1 MQSQNTFG
9 KGLNQDNSRSKY
21 ENTSYYDGFNIR
33 ITSDRGLSTLSVQN
47 EKGNSLILSFPDI
60 PANFPNVLNYKDG
73 SVRTTLAIDKEDLK
87 IVGHTIIND
96 EIVICTTTSSN
107 EEPVNVQSQIW
118 VVKFTD
124 DLESIIGST
133 ANVISLN
140 DLKYNDTLNFSLA
153 HRLECVG
160 RYENSITKNF
170 YFTDNYN
177 DFKSINLALNQNDL
191 ALLKPESLNI
201 KQSAYLSLPIITDV
215 GSGNLPTA
223 STVQIAYRLVN
234 RTLGNSMYSFAT
246 NPIPLSSFDYK
257 TFTPAR
263 KIKGSPKNSTANKSV
278 TYTIKDLDSN
288 FDIIEHIAI
297 VTIDRD
303 APKIYKFKE
312 EVVPASKQVINTLN
326 GTETEIILNTILLNA
341 VNFGFD
347 VCKTIDIVDN
357 VLVAG
362 NIKSK
367 NNIIT
372 DEEFDARAY
381 RFKSDSIALIK
392 HLNSDLPSVTL
403 TGPTPN
409 YDSVPEKHDCY
420 NPYNVQKGV
429 NETVADYNEYKY
441 QVDGSTLGGSGK
453 FISYKFVQE
462 ELEGDTLSKTDSSGT
477 NHLSI
482 AKSSPVINL
491 GVKDSNNNVISFT
504 AEEQFK
510 NFKSP
515 IIQHYYTGYMRGE
528 IYRFGIQFIDR
539 TGNPYFVKWVGDIKF
554 PEHTDSDAGNT
565 NFHLHSLTV
574 NNSKLKTL
582 GIQFEV
588 KIPEAIKNKISGFKI
603 VRVQRNANDESRLG
617 TAPIMLWV
625 RDAIRLGLGD
635 VPLFNLALEDNS
647 TTGLSPT
654 NVVGDNNYF
663 LPDRPLN
670 RFSDEVSNSTMEHLM
685 WMSPLLQYGKY
696 YKNGEFINNKENDFL
711 KTTCFLQGDAV
722 EYRGFSPENKFF
734 QLWKYRLKGIQSI
747 NTLAG
752 NTAESFAIDNM
763 FYSDSNTTISK
774 NYVEA
779 GILQGYAYANN
790 KNPNLVFT
798 NKKFF
803 SISYINKLKAG
814 GADLGSVGGVGN
826 NVNLIVCKSSSNH
839 NTILSGKNDW
849 NSHILFEVSAPGGT
863 SFSANHLFKE
873 MSYCRKLSGQYKGY
887 SYTDRANQS
896 YISVGH
902 YQILNDNLFNLIAG
916 ITNSATFTFKVFG
929 GDTYVNYTAHEYLQP
944 FIGSSISF
952 NLRFAFGDANYKTND
967 SDGYIET
974 SKYKENGLGVSVIY
988 PTESTINTDLNTG
1001 TFQFLSD
1008 REGFGSS
1015 QFTVDGDNFIASDS
1029 VLKQDFVLN
1038 DVYQQENN
1046 TIVKSR
1052 TTDFVNN
1059 FVSEFPNRLYP
1070 SQKKIDGEFIDSFRI
1085 FKDLEYLDV
1094 EGNRGPVNK
1103 VINFGGKLIF
1113 FQDTSFGVGNINEKS
1128 LIKDE
1133 DGVELVLGKSQQTLD
1148 DFKYLSNRSGTKHQF
1163 SVNKTEQYI
1172 YYFDSLQNK
1181 IKRFSG
1187 QGNEPLS
1194 TINGMSSW
1202 LVNNI
1207 KNNTRSIDKTLLKT
1221 GVHTG
1226 IDLRNDR
1233 VFFTFLQGEDS
1244 HHTLTF
1250 NELLNSFES
1259 RVGISPTMY
1268 INYNNLL
1275 MSSNEDTLNDLYLH
1289 EVGDYGVFY
1298 DKEPQ
1303 ESFITILFNDKP
1315 EFVKVFDNILYNS
1328 EIKDVDG
1335 VDIPDETINKIQIY
1349 SDYQDTS
1356 NLELTVNQNV
1366 VRRLRS
1372 WRYVVPRNQ
1381 NTLERIRDYYVF
1393 GKFTID
1399 NTNNRRLVLHDIIMF
1414 YRPSML

>member
-1 MQSQNTFG
+1 MN
-9 KGLNQDNSRSKY
+9 
-21 ENTSYYDGFNIR
+21 
-33 ITSDRGLSTLSVQN
+33 
-47 EKGNSLILSFPDI
+47 
-60 PANFPNVLNYKDG
+60 
-73 SVRTTLAIDKEDLK
+73 
-87 IVGHTIIND
+87 
-96 EIVICTTTSSN
+96 
-107 EEPVNVQSQIW
+107 
-118 VVKFTD
+118 
-124 DLESIIGST
+124 
-133 ANVISLN
+133 
-140 DLKYNDTLNFSLA
+140 
-153 HRLECVG
+153 
-160 RYENSITKNF
+160 
-170 YFTDNYN
+170 
-177 DFKSINLALNQNDL
+177 
-191 ALLKPESLNI
+191 
-201 KQSAYLSLPIITDV
+201 
-215 GSGNLPTA
+215 
-223 STVQIAYRLVN
+223 
-234 RTLGNSMYSFAT
+234 
-246 NPIPLSSFDYK
+246 
-257 TFTPAR
+257 
-263 KIKGSPKNSTANKSV
+263 
-278 TYTIKDLDSN
+278 
-288 FDIIEHIAI
+288 
-297 VTIDRD
+297 
-303 APKIYKFKE
+303 
-312 EVVPASKQVINTLN
+312 
-326 GTETEIILNTILLNA
+326 
-341 VNFGFD
+341 
-347 VCKTIDIVDN
+347 
-357 VLVAG
+357 
-362 NIKSK
+362 
-367 NNIIT
+367 
-372 DEEFDARAY
+372 
-381 RFKSDSIALIK
+381 
-392 HLNSDLPSVTL
+392 
-403 TGPTPN
+403 
-409 YDSVPEKHDCY
+409 
-420 NPYNVQKGV
+420 
-429 NETVADYNEYKY
+429 
-441 QVDGSTLGGSGK
+441 
-453 FISYKFVQE
+453 
-462 ELEGDTLSKTDSSGT
+462 
-477 NHLSI
+477 
-482 AKSSPVINL
+482 
-491 GVKDSNNNVISFT
+491 
-504 AEEQFK
+504 
-510 NFKSP
+510 
-515 IIQHYYTGYMRGE
+515 
-528 IYRFGIQFIDR
+528 
-539 TGNPYFVKWVGDIKF
+539 
-554 PEHTDSDAGNT
+554 
-565 NFHLHSLTV
+565 
-574 NNSKLKTL
+574 
-582 GIQFEV
+582 
-588 KIPEAIKNKISGFKI
+588 
-603 VRVQRNANDESRLG
+603 
-617 TAPIMLWV
+617 
-625 RDAIRLGLGD
+625 
-635 VPLFNLALEDNS
+635 
-647 TTGLSPT
+647 
-654 NVVGDNNYF
+654 
-663 LPDRPLN
+663 
-670 RFSDEVSNSTMEHLM
+670 
-685 WMSPLLQYGKY
+685 
-696 YKNGEFINNKENDFL
+696 
-711 KTTCFLQGDAV
+711 
-722 EYRGFSPENKFF
+722 PENKFF

-747 NTLAG
+747 NTLVG

-763 FYSDSNTTISK
+763 FYSDSNITISK
-774 NYVEA
+774 KYSASSSYN
-779 GILQGYAYANN
+779 GYGYANN
-790 KNPNLVFT
+790 KNPNEIYT
-798 NKKFF
+798 NKQF
-803 SISYINKLKAG
+803 IATSYKNPLKGTVANV
-814 GADLGSVGGVGN
+814 SGGVGN
-826 NVNLIVCKSSSNH
+826 NINLIVCKNDSNH
-839 NTILSGKNDW
+839 NTILTGIQNW
-849 NSHILFEVSAPGGT
+849 NNQVLFQVSAPGGT
-863 SFSANHLFKE
+863 SYSANHLFKE
-873 MSYCRKLSGQYKGY
+873 MSYCRKVAGQYKGY

-944 FIGSSISF
+944 SIGSSLEFDSRFLFGSDELF
-952 NLRFAFGDANYKTND
+952 NTNLVNNR
-967 SDGYIET
+967 
-974 SKYKENGLGVSVIY
+974 KENGFGLSVIY

-1008 REGFGSS
+1008 RTSS
-1015 QFTVDGDNFIASDS
+1015 DVQVDGDNFIASDS

-1335 VDIPDETINKIQIY
+1335 VDIPNETINKIQIY
-1349 SDYQDTS
+1349 SDYQDTG